1 MKHHALT
8 SALAILGLA
17 AGLGTARAQ
26 YDPNCYYPAVSD
38 YSAPAAVPYV
48 GSSYSAPAAVPYVG
62 SSYSFYSPV
71 YSSNY
76 YTPTYSYPPAYSSY
90 YAPAY
95 AGSYS
100 VRYGPLATRVRYYNP
115 GPYYYTPTYSYT
127 PGYYSYYYTPGYF
140 RY

>member
-1 MKHHALT
+1 MKHYAMT
-8 SALAILGLA
+8 SALAILALA
-17 AGLGTARAQ
+17 TGLGSTAHAQ
-26 YDPNCYYPAVSD
+26 YYPPVTY
-38 YSAPAAVPYV
+38 YSAPAP
-48 GSSYSAPAAVPYVG
+48 APFVG
-62 SSYSFYSPV
+62 SSYSFYTPR
-71 YSSNY
+71 YSARY
-76 YTPTYSYPPAYSSY
+76 YAPRYSYYAPTYSSY

-115 GPYYYTPTYSYT
+115 GPYYYTPAYSYT